1 MFTNLLVLGAGKLP
15 NGANAHVRRGAWAG
29 MLVLAVAFTALQ
41 PRTAM
46 AIAGGRLPDLPFG
59 ASGMTSACMYQEWD
73 NGTGVPLIQPQIGQ
87 VTPTPVGIVGLGAP
101 TNSGTLL
108 AFPFVS
114 IVNGN
119 TTWSVPHG
127 ATTDN
132 TCVQWDAYFLASADG
147 TYTFTTRSDDGSMLW
162 IGTTTVVFNNYSQ
175 GATPRSGN
183 IILNRGYHLITMTW
197 GNGTGGYDMTASSQ
211 FTDPVTMIAAPVR
224 NIDLDLQLRLLPT
237 PTFSPTFPTNPPNQ
251 TNLSNLTVFIKIPG
265 NAPNTGTPP
274 GGPPTAQ
281 QTVYYT
287 TDGSVPTIAS
297 NVYTAAG
304 IAIAVPKTINAI
316 VTQAGFNT
324 SQVGTITY
332 TNPPAG
338 IPTFSSS
345 GLPAPGLP
353 GPYAFPAGGLT
364 VTITSPT
371 ANAFIYYTLDGSL
384 PTFQNYNTVGASPV
398 TLTLN
403 GTTTINAFASSLGFA
418 PSTTVTGTYT
428 RTNVVPSIV
437 SCLASGVPT
446 QVNVVFKANV
456 SSATANNVANY
467 QIDNGVTV
475 TAAVLDADKK
485 TVRLTVTPLSA
496 GIPYNLTVTNIND
509 SGNTSTLVSATTPFQ
524 YFNGGGLL
532 YERYENVPGSL
543 VSDLTGQPPIKF
555 FPDFPASFTIDP
567 APGMVLPTFEEP
579 QNTSFLSYGSRMS
592 GYFIAPA
599 TGSYNFAVTA
609 DDTALLSLSSD
620 DNPNNKGF
628 LTAKVTKT
636 SNPRQ
641 WNYDQPPGGADENKF
656 TFNLTMGKRYYIETL
671 HKQDFS
677 LDNLAVSYVFPPA
690 TFVDTPGF
698 ETLPTDAYF
707 NGNVQL
713 TPAIDAL
720 RIVQQP
726 TPQQFATP
734 NQQVTLVF
742 DVSGSAPRTVQW
754 SLDQGSGAVDIP
766 GADFGVYIIPNM
778 SAADAGTYYCRMT
791 NTITTT
797 PLVSNGAIVTMLDT
811 TPISVSSISPNSG
824 TLAGVTNFPAVGGM
838 QTVVN
843 GQHFIPGM
851 LVVINGTTAQ
861 VVSSTATTITV
872 TVPPSAVIGAVNVQ
886 VTKPGGGPVT
896 LVGGFIYDDLPVAT
910 AQVLTTNEDT
920 AIPLGS
926 TLSATDQSNM
936 IAAFTIVQ
944 QPTKGVVTIASS
956 TLSNKSSNGTVVTMT
971 TSAPH
976 SFAVGN
982 TVSVKCNPPDAKID
996 LANAVITS
1004 ITASTFSYN
1013 KTAVAVGSTPT
1024 AGTAQLITNTAG
1036 GPPFTGTIP
1045 FTYTPFANQNNNTAP
1060 VGPDTFTFTANDG
1073 FLDSAPVTVTIN
1085 ITPVNDAPT
1094 ITNPGNQTVTED
1106 VPVTLILNNV
1116 FVSPATATDERTG
1129 GATPQTFTS
1138 LTVTSNNAPLF
1149 LSQDGLNTNTLTLT
1163 QTPAQFAVGTAS
1175 LKFTPAFPGSA
1186 TLTITLVDSGSNV
1199 APNVSTTVITFNVTV
1214 TSVNDAPVINNP
1226 GPQVG
1231 TGDVSSTVPLT
1242 GIAAAPPNNPDEYPA
1257 QNPGLTLSVSSSDPT
1272 YFTSLTVSAIA
1283 FAGNIG
1289 SATLSYVPAF
1299 ARNGPVTI
1307 TVTVDDHQ
1315 AVNNTTSIQFVLNL
1329 TRVNHKP
1336 TAVNDFYS
1344 PTVNK
1349 VFTVPAP
1356 GVLGNDTDPDTNP
1369 VDVLSVA
1376 AVPAHTSPVN
1386 GVLVLNA
1393 DGSFTY
1399 TPNPGFIGL
1408 DTFTYF
1414 VNDGTVNSA
1423 TSATVTFNVGAN
1435 LPPVAMDQ
1443 VIPGVEDTVL
1453 NATLNGSDPNFD
1465 TLTFKIVTPPAV
1477 GTGTVVLTNATT
1489 GTFSYTPPL
1498 NFNGPV
1504 TFTYSVNDGQF
1515 DSNIATVTINVA
1527 PVNDAPV
1534 ATPQSVFAGQN
1545 KTLDIILTATDV
1557 ENDPLTFS
1565 ITVPP
1570 TQGILSSI
1578 TQLTP
1583 NSAKVTYT
1591 PNVNYIGADSFQFT
1605 AKDASLTSAPATV
1618 SITVTPPPVFSSTP
1632 TISPNPALTG
1642 SPVTGSASAIVS
1654 NGAATITWNFGDG
1667 GTATGTDVT
1676 YIYTQSGVFTITVT
1690 ATSPE
1695 GLSTTYTLVIQV
1707 GIGLVTPL
1715 PPGAIPPGTFGILVG
1730 GTGITA
1736 GDKAALSVNYVSRDR
1751 TAFSGSVSGL
1761 SYPANL
1767 NQGQLVNQVG
1777 MLTFG
1782 QGALAQQF
1790 VFTLNATGK
1799 GKATGLPLVQVG
1811 LKKGTFSFK
1820 ESGRKEMTDLIIAL
1834 GAGNVVQGNGHQ
1846 ILNIPVSLQ
1855 IGNSLFLA
1863 MTFQMDY
1870 VQSAT
1875 TGKGKLVIPTGKK
1888 R

>member
-1 MFTNLLVLGAGKLP
+1 MFTNLLMLGAGKRS
-15 NGANAHVRRGAWAG
+15 NGANAHKSRGVWAG
-29 MLVLAVAFTALQ
+29 VLVLALAFMALQ
-41 PRTAM
+41 PRTAL
-46 AIAGGRLPDLPFG
+46 AIAGGRIPDLPFG
-59 ASGMTSACMYQEWD
+59 SSGMTSACMYQEWD
-73 NGTGVPLIQPQIGQ
+73 NGTGVPLIQPQVGQ

-183 IILNRGYHLITMTW
+183 IILNKGYHLITMTW
-197 GNGTGGYDMTASSQ
+197 GNGVGGYDMTASSQ

-237 PTFSPTFPTNPPNQ
+237 PFFSPTFPTNPPNQ

-265 NAPNTGTPP
+265 NAPNTGNPP

-338 IPTFSSS
+338 APTFS
-345 GLPAPGLP
+345 PLP
-353 GPYAFPAGGLT
+353 GPSAFPAGGLT

-371 ANAFIYYTLDGSL
+371 ANAFIYYTLDGTL

-398 TLTLN
+398 TVTLN

-418 PSTTVTGTYT
+418 PSTTVSGTFT
-428 RTNVVPSIV
+428 RTNVTPSIV

-456 SSATANNVANY
+456 SAATANNVANY
-467 QIDNGVTV
+467 QINNGAVTV
-475 TAAVLDADKK
+475 TAAVLDTDKK

-496 GIPYNLTVTNIND
+496 GFPYNLTVTNIND
-509 SGNTSTLVSATTPFQ
+509 AGNTSTLVSATTPFQ

-543 VSDLTGQPPIKF
+543 VSDLTAQPPIKF
-555 FPDFPASFTIDP
+555 FPDFPASYTIDP

-599 TGSYNFAVTA
+599 TGSYLFAVTA

-656 TFNLTMGKRYYIETL
+656 SFNLTAGKRYYIETL

-690 TFVDTPGF
+690 TFVDTPNF

-720 RIVQQP
+720 RVVQQP

-778 SAADAGTYYCRMT
+778 TAANAGTYYCRMT
-791 NTITTT
+791 NTITTI
-797 PLVSNGAIVTMLDT
+797 PLVSNGAIVTLLDT
-811 TPISVSSISPNSG
+811 TPISVTGISPNSG
-824 TLAGVTNFPAVGGM
+824 TLAGVTNFPAAGGM
-838 QTVVN
+838 QTVVT

-896 LVGGFIYDDLPVAT
+896 LVGGFIYDDLPVAA

-920 AIPLGS
+920 AIPAGS

-936 IAAFTIVQ
+936 IASFKIVQ
-944 QPTKGVVTIASS
+944 APTKGVVTIASS
-956 TLSNKSSNGTVVTMT
+956 TLSMKSSNGTVVTMT

-976 SFAVGN
+976 NFAVGN
-982 TVSVKCNPPDAKID
+982 TVSVKCNPTDAKID

-1004 ITASTFSYN
+1004 ITATTFTYN
-1013 KTAVAVGSTPT
+1013 KTATAVPGPVATG
-1024 AGTAQLITNTAG
+1024 GTAQLITNSAG

-1045 FTYTPFANQNNNTAP
+1045 FTYTPFANQNNNTPTSGVA
-1060 VGPDTFTFTANDG
+1060 DTFTFTANDG

-1094 ITNPGNQTVTED
+1094 ITNPGNQTVPED
-1106 VPVTLILNNV
+1106 VPVTIILNNV

-1149 LSQDGLNTNTLTLT
+1149 QSQDGLFTNTLSIT
-1163 QTPAQFAVGTAS
+1163 QTPAQFAAGTAS
-1175 LKFTPAFPGSA
+1175 LKFTPAYPGSA
-1186 TLTITLVDSGSNV
+1186 ILTVTLVDSGSGV
-1199 APNVSTTVITFNVTV
+1199 APNVNTTVMQFNVTV

-1226 GPQVG
+1226 GPQFG

-1242 GIAAAPPNNPDEYPA
+1242 GIAAAPPNNPDEA
-1257 QNPGLTLSVSSSDPT
+1257 FQTAGLTLAVSSSDPT
-1272 YFTSLTVSAIA
+1272 YFTSLTVSAV
-1283 FAGNIG
+1283 AGGN
-1289 SATLSYVPAF
+1289 ATISYVPAF

-1315 AVNNTTSIQFVLNL
+1315 AVNNTTTIQFVLTL
-1329 TRVNHKP
+1329 SRVNHPP

-1356 GVLGNDTDPDTNP
+1356 GVLANDTDPDTNP

-1376 AVPAHTSPVN
+1376 AVPAHTSPAN
-1386 GVLVLNA
+1386 GALVLNA
-1393 DGSFTY
+1393 NGSFTY
-1399 TPNPGFIGL
+1399 TPNPGFSGI

-1414 VNDGTVNSA
+1414 VTDGTVNSA

-1435 LPPVAMDQ
+1435 LPPVAMNQ
-1443 VIPGVEDTVL
+1443 VIPAVEDTVL
-1453 NATLNGSDPNFD
+1453 NATLNGTDPNFD
-1465 TLTFKIVTPPAV
+1465 TLTFKIETQPAI
-1477 GTGTVVLTNATT
+1477 GTVVLTNATT
-1489 GTFSYTPPL
+1489 GAFSYTPPL
-1498 NFNGPV
+1498 NFNGSV
-1504 TFTYSVNDGQF
+1504 TFTYSANDGQF
-1515 DSNIATVTINVA
+1515 NSNIATVTINVA

-1545 KTLDIILTATDV
+1545 KSLVIILSATDV
-1557 ENDPLTFS
+1557 DNDPLTFS
-1565 ITVPP
+1565 ISVPP

-1591 PNVNYIGADSFQFT
+1591 PNANYIGADSFKFT

-1618 SITVTPPPVFSSTP
+1618 SITVTPPPAFSSAP

-1642 SPVTGSASAIVS
+1642 TPITGNASAIVS
-1654 NGAATITWNFGDG
+1654 NGTATITWDFGDG

-1676 YIYTQSGVFTITVT
+1676 HTYTQSGVFTITVT

-1715 PPGAIPPGTFGILVG
+1715 PPGAIPPGTFGFLVG
-1730 GTGITA
+1730 GTGVTA
-1736 GDKAALSVNYVSRDR
+1736 GCKAALSVNYVSRER
-1751 TAFSGSVSGL
+1751 TAFSGTVSGL
-1761 SYPANL
+1761 SYPASL
-1767 NQGQLVNQVG
+1767 NQGLLVNQVG
-1777 MLTFG
+1777 VLTFG

-1790 VFTLNATGK
+1790 VFTLDANGK
-1799 GKATGLPLVQVG
+1799 GKATGLPLVKVG
-1811 LKKGTFSFK
+1811 LRKGTFSFK

-1875 TGKGKLVIPTGKK
+1875 TGRGKLIIPAGKK
-1888 R
+1888 H